1 MPSLGAT
8 WSEPPSVSAL
18 VYGQDTV
25 LGSRRLKKIVQV
37 ANKDPSVTATEAP
50 APVLGSRRLGAIY
63 KCLSESQPANAA
75 GGGGTEGCT
84 QAPGAVPPESLDV
97 GGAARGEAA
106 GEDDL
111 VASQAGIGDVGS
123 AAVVRSQEE
132 EGGLDGL
139 ARGDLIP

>member
-37 ANKDPSVTATEAP
+37 ANSDPSVTATETP

-63 KCLSESQPANAA
+63 KCLSESQPANAPETKRAA
-75 GGGGTEGCT
+75 GGEGEEDCT
-84 QAPGAVPPESLDV
+84 QAPGAVPPESLDGV
-97 GGAARGEAA
+97 EK
-106 GEDDL
+106 EFL
-111 VASQAGIGDVGS
+111 
-123 AAVVRSQEE
+123 
-132 EGGLDGL
+132 L
-139 ARGDLIP
+139 